1 MRTEFRSESPKGRDK
16 LKDKKCK
23 CDDNIKMGMVWKG
36 TASEQESAVGFCE
49 FGKEPL
55 GFLKIE
61 EVHNQLDHYRDLKED
76 FILGSL
82 TMKWQCH

>member
-16 LKDKKCK
+16 LKDKNVNVMITLRWIWCGRERLSNRDRRWAFMNLVKK
-23 CDDNIKMGMVWKG
+23 
-36 TASEQESAVGFCE
+36 T
-49 FGKEPL
+49 L

-61 EVHNQLDHYRDLKED
+61 FLNQLDDCYLLKED

-82 TMKWQCH
+82 TMKCQCH